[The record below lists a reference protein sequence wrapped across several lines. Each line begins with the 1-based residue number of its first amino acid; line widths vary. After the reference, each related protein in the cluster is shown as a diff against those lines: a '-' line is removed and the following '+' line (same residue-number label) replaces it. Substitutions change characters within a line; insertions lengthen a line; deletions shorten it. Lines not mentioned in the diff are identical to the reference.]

1 MYEIVEK
8 KVLAPE
14 IKLYKVN
21 APLVARK
28 ARPGQFVILR
38 VGERGERI
46 PLTIVDFD
54 RGKGTITIIFQ
65 EVGKTTKQLGLLG
78 QGDCILNLVGPLGIP
93 LEERFFGTVACAGGG
108 VGTAEVYPLARALKN
123 AGNFVISIIG
133 ARSKELLVLE
143 HEMRGVSDELY
154 ITTDDGSKGIRGFV
168 TEPLRAMLDGGRK
181 IDLVIAV
188 GPVPMMKAV
197 SDLTRE
203 KGIKT
208 LVSLNPLMLDGM
220 GMCGVC
226 RVTVGGRTRFTCVE
240 GPMFDGHEV
249 DFDELKARLQ
259 TYFEQERL
267 SLQKFHGLVK

>member
-1 MYEIVEK
+1 
-8 KVLAPE
+8 
-14 IKLYKVN
+14 
-21 APLVARK
+21 
-28 ARPGQFVILR
+28 
-38 VGERGERI
+38 
-46 PLTIVDFD
+46 
-54 RGKGTITIIFQ
+54 
-65 EVGKTTKQLGLLG
+65 
-78 QGDCILNLVGPLGIP
+78 
-93 LEERFFGTVACAGGG
+93 
-108 VGTAEVYPLARALKN
+108 
-123 AGNFVISIIG
+123 
-133 ARSKELLVLE
+133 
-143 HEMRGVSDELY
+143 MRGVSDELY